1 MNLTK
6 VQLSLV
12 LLLVVFMATLT
23 GFWIHFVLKEQA
35 LSKISDEIASLERQ
49 LQNEK
54 KNLLQETD
62 RYEQLKSG
70 AKQKEE
76 LEAANQALEIGN
88 QSQRRKLSKLVSEWE
103 TAKINFKQTIDAV
116 VKKTN
121 TSPIPVVSN
130 AGGEPFRDCK
140 VSSIEKDAVRLEHS
154 TGTARLPFN
163 QLPPELSRLVMVDWR
178 PKLTLPEH
186 PFPTE
191 EEVAMVKRLL
201 AAEEKAPVEPS
212 KDEAVN
218 LLFKSPSSER
228 LRGKAEFV
236 KKQIYQIQKRIA
248 DAVNR
253 RSEYEVEYDRWDR
266 ATFGSSSLGRTSLSG
281 TDNYSD
287 HMANFQKFSARSGY
301 QFMNR
306 QIQDLTRSLKEA
318 QNELR
323 KLLE

>member
-6 VQLSLV
+6 AQLSAVLI
-12 LLLVVFMATLT
+12 LLLVMATLT
-23 GFWIHFVLKEQA
+23 GFWVNFTVKERA
-35 LSKISDEIASLERQ
+35 LSKLSDEITSLERQ
-49 LQNEK
+49 LQNEQK
-54 KNLLQETD
+54 ILTEEAN
-62 RYEQLKSG
+62 RYEQLKVG

-76 LEAANQALEIGN
+76 LEAANQALEISN
-88 QSQRRKLSKLVSEWE
+88 DSQRRKLSRLVSEWE
-103 TAKINFKQTIDAV
+103 TVKINFKQTIDAA

-121 TSPIPVVSN
+121 TVPIPIVSN
-130 AGGEPFRDCK
+130 VGGEPFRDCK
-140 VSSIEKDAVRLEHS
+140 VSAIADKAVRLEHS

-163 QLPPELSRLVMVDWR
+163 QLPPELSQLVMVDWR
-178 PKLTLPEH
+178 PRLQLPTH

-191 EEVAMVKRLL
+191 EEVAMVKRLV
-201 AAEEKAPVEPS
+201 AAEEKEPVEPD
-212 KDEAVN
+212 KVEAVN
-218 LLFKSPSSER
+218 LLFKSPSRER
-228 LRGKAEFV
+228 FRAKAESV

-253 RSEYEVEYDRWDR
+253 RSEYEAEYDRWDR

-281 TDNYSD
+281 TDKYSD
-287 HMANFQKFSARSGY
+287 HMANFQKFSAQSGY

-306 QIQDLTRSLKEA
+306 HIQDLTRSLKDA